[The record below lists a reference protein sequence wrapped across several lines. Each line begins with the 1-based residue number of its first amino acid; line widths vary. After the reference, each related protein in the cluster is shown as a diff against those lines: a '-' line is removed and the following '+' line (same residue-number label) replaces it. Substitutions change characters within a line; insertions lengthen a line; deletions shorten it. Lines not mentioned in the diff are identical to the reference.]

1 VSGIGSAAGGALVMA
16 IVSTLG
22 DFLWANW
29 LPHHRPIYGL
39 VHGTLL
45 LLVVGL
51 YLGAVSHRAAIGAAG
66 GALVGL
72 LAAGG
77 FYLLQPLIGYSAL
90 FVLWAGLWV
99 ALGLLNGR
107 VLHRRA
113 ERSAEGRAG
122 FAGPRE
128 PAVHGAGLASPPE
141 RIGYVLTRS
150 ILAAVG
156 SGIAFYA
163 ISGIWFPF
171 NPHGWDYAVHFAS
184 WTVAYLPAFAALLIS
199 RLQ

>member
-1 VSGIGSAAGGALVMA
+1 MSGIGTAVGGALVMA
-16 IVSTLG
+16 AVSTLG
-22 DFLWANW
+22 DFSWANW

-39 VHGTLL
+39 IHGTLL

-51 YLGAVSHRAAIGAAG
+51 YLGAVSHKAAIGAAG

-90 FVLWAGLWV
+90 FVLWIGLWV

-107 VLHRRA
+107 VMHPRA
-113 ERSAEGRAG
+113 ERNAEGRAG
-122 FAGPRE
+122 VAG
-128 PAVHGAGLASPPE
+128 PPE
-141 RIGYVLTRS
+141 RITRVLIRS

-171 NPHGWDYAVHFAS
+171 NPHGWDYAVHFVS
-184 WTVAYLPAFAALLIS
+184 WIVAYLPAFAALLIS

>member
-1 VSGIGSAAGGALVMA
+1 MNVSGIRNAVGGALVMA
-16 IVSTLG
+16 VVSTLG

-39 VHGTLL
+39 IHGTLL

-90 FVLWAGLWV
+90 FVLWIGLWV

-107 VLHRRA
+107 VLQLRVERR
-113 ERSAEGRAG
+113 
-122 FAGPRE
+122 
-128 PAVHGAGLASPPE
+128 AGLAGPPE
-141 RIGYVLTRS
+141 GITRALFRS

-171 NPHGWDYAVHFAS
+171 NPHGWDYAVHFVS
-184 WTVAYLPAFAALLIS
+184 WIAAYLPAFAALLIS
-199 RLQ
+199 RLE